1 MRRSLVNDMAVVDYV
16 NPLRQRQRCRQILFE
31 RPAAR
36 GCDAFAQSYVAS
48 DRIWREARRPLSPTA
63 LQATKIYNCRVTH

>member
-1 MRRSLVNDMAVVDYV
+1 MMSLAGRWERGAM
-16 NPLRQRQRCRQILFE
+16 PLRFAEKFE

-63 LQATKIYNCRVTH
+63 LQATNAIYN

>member
-1 MRRSLVNDMAVVDYV
+1 M
-16 NPLRQRQRCRQILFE
+16 PLRFAEKFE

-48 DRIWREARRPLSPTA
+48 DRIWREARRPLGPTA
-63 LQATKIYNCRVTH
+63 LQATNAIYN